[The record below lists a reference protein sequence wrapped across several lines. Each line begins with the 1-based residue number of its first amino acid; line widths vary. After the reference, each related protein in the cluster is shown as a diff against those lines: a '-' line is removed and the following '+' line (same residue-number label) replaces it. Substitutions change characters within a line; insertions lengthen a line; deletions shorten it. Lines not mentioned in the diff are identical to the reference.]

1 MFDQSFKAAFHIFNR
16 LNNEFDKYSMC
27 ILLPMSRYSL
37 FSSVAGFH
45 LTRSTGRGVGLPNFI
60 KFDHIVV
67 RSLDIRISPSENI
80 CCLPL
85 KIPQRRGNSELWLAL
100 KWRSIMVKSNRVR
113 LELTLNVLCN
123 WKYIDRF

>member
-27 ILLPMSRYSL
+27 ILLPMCRYSL

-45 LTRSTGRGVGLPNFI
+45 LTLSTGLGVGFPNLM
-60 KFDHIVV
+60 KLDHMVV

-85 KIPQRRGNSELWLAL
+85 NIPQRRGNSEL
-100 KWRSIMVKSNRVR
+100 
-113 LELTLNVLCN
+113 
-123 WKYIDRF
+123 